1 MKENNSVN
9 LEYGKTVN
17 TTFMISRIDG
27 IYIYIYTCM
36 AQINHNV
43 IQRGL
48 N

>member
-27 IYIYIYTCM
+27 IPIH
-36 AQINHNV
+36 AWH
-43 IQRGL
+43 R
-48 N
+48 

>member
-9 LEYGKTVN
+9 LEYRKTVN

-27 IYIYIYTCM
+27 IYIYTCM